1 MFTHSEGQ
9 EMRQLYLCTGTLAP
23 KRVHKQ
29 FQVTKLS
36 ERISGKMRMH
46 AQPCTQTYPAVQVLE
61 PGGMLVPHGQ
71 ILVQNLAGLL
81 HLKLLHAEEAED
93 EGGVQAHAADVR
105 LGLEPFPHLSQGAL
119 THFRLLLQMAKKTLI
134 S

>member
-1 MFTHSEGQ
+1 MYTGAKACSQAAFTSQSSVNASEAKRR
-9 EMRQLYLCTGTLAP
+9 MR
-23 KRVHKQ
+23 
-29 FQVTKLS
+29 
-36 ERISGKMRMH
+36 